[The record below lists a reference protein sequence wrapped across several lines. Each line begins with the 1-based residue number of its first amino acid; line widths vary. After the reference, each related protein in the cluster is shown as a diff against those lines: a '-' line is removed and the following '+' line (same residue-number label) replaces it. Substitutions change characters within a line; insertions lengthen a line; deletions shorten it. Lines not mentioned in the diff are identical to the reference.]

1 MKLNIKSLLSVLL
14 TTLLFNAC
22 SEDDK
27 PNIDLEYPEVIVTES
42 SFPLQCSVL
51 ERGSTVAFKALFR
64 DNVELGGFSI
74 DIHHNFDHH
83 THSTEVND
91 CGLEPVK
98 SPTDPMLFIQTYSI
112 PAGLKEYE
120 GTAVIEIPAA
130 VDPGDYHF
138 MIRVTDKEGWQTIQ
152 GLSIKIE

>member
-1 MKLNIKSLLSVLL
+1 MKNKIKYSLLVLVATVSL
-14 TTLLFNAC
+14 NSC
-22 SEDDK
+22 GEDEK
-27 PNIDLEYPEVIVTES
+27 PNIDLEYPEVIVTEA

-51 ERGSTVAFKALFR
+51 ERGTTIEFKALFR
-64 DNVELGGFSI
+64 DNVELGGFSL

-91 CGLEPVK
+91 CEMDPVK
-98 SPTDPMLFIQTYSI
+98 TPVNPLLFIQTYNI
-112 PAGLKEYE
+112 PTGLKEYE
-120 GTAVIEIPAA
+120 GTAELEIPSD